1 MDQEFSSS
9 FNQLLKKN
17 FLTQSK
23 MTTPTTSIFHRRFN
37 TLNRSAI
44 HTKLVVATDPKRCT
58 K

>member
-1 MDQEFSSS
+1 
-9 FNQLLKKN
+9 
-17 FLTQSK
+17 

-58 K
+58 KYNFWPKVMGRLGINDGEI